1 MTPKHECETCYFGKS
16 FVVGKETHCDCTLDF
31 LEELKCVLN
40 GLSHYVPIK
49 DAIIPLKSKEVEDDD
64 A

>member
-16 FVVGKETHCDCTLDF
+16 FVVGKETHYDCTLDF
-31 LEELKCVLN
+31 LEELKCALN
-40 GLSHYVPIK
+40 EWSHYVPIE
-49 DAIIPLKSKEVEDDD
+49 DDIIPLRQKEEEDDD